1 MKKHCR
7 ILFATALF
15 LIALVS
21 CKEEA
26 LSLTSEIPAWQAQTR
41 AAIEG
46 LNANSMKVLSSTES
60 SLVLELDVSNYAKN
74 VVSIDGKEYFAISAS
89 EAHSML
95 KEGNP
100 DLPEYAYSVVIPP
113 TSACNVRV
121 VDAEYEDISLM
132 VAPSKGG
139 LISSTESNPYTFSE
153 VYEKDAFYPAKL
165 ASTDAPFLMRD
176 VRGSVVRLH
185 PFQYNP
191 ITSTLRV
198 HKKMKVE
205 VSFSGTDS
213 RNVRTSGIRH
223 TIDKSMEELFR
234 KQFINYDVM
243 AVASVNNILPN
254 ITEQNNGEKGAP
266 PTPPDPP
273 TPVPSEEML
282 IICCDSFATD
292 MEGFMYYKDQYMQ
305 ITTRLV
311 KMSDVGTS
319 AEDVTDCIQ
328 DDYDLNENLLYV
340 LLVGDAER
348 VPTKLCEDVANNSS
362 YNGAADPCYALVS
375 GTDSVP
381 DIYVGRFCARN
392 RGEVQTMVA
401 RTMGYESLSVQTW
414 MHKSVGI
421 SDGGILANNAP
432 LLYNYEYM
440 DSIMDMLAC
449 SDYGTGGVERVYTFD
464 YSGVTNLQSAMS
476 DAINQGAFVVNYFG
490 QGFCRNWDI
499 GYFTFANVGN
509 LQNVNKL
516 PFVYSASPGV
526 GSFTGTHYSDPPCF
540 AEEWLRARNNAGA
553 AIGAVGFYGS
563 SIYPLR
569 LELVSA
575 ALNFNSELTTYS
587 SATRNFGVLCY
598 NSAITMRNQY
608 GSAANYI
615 LLKWNYFGDPSLR
628 VIPNEYVAP
637 PAE

>member
-26 LSLTSEIPAWQAQTR
+26 LNLTSETPAWQAQTR

-60 SLVLELDVSNYAKN
+60 SLVLELDVNNYAKN

-121 VDAEYEDISLM
+121 VDAEYEDISLP

-153 VYEKDAFYPAKL
+153 AYEKDAFYPAKL
-165 ASTDAPFLMRD
+165 ASADAPFLMRD

-191 ITSTLRV
+191 VTGTLRV
-198 HKKMKVE
+198 YKKMKVE
-205 VSFSGTDS
+205 VSFSGTDD
-213 RNVRTSGIRH
+213 RNVRTSGVRH

-243 AVASVNNILPN
+243 MGSSTSFSTIK
-254 ITEQNNGEKGAP
+254 EKGKGIKKP
-266 PTPPDPP
+266 LPT
-273 TPVPSEEML
+273 EKML
-282 IICCDSFATD
+282 IICCDSFATY
-292 MEGFMYYKDQYMQ
+292 MSNFVSYKKS
-305 ITTRLV
+305 IWGIPSTKLV
-311 KMSDVGTS
+311 TMSQVGTS
-319 AEDVTDCIQ
+319 AEDVIDYIQ
-328 DDYDLNENLLYV
+328 DEYNLNANLLYV

-348 VPTKLCEDVANNSS
+348 VPTISCGDGANTSGD
-362 YNGAADPCYALVS
+362 NGAADPFYALVS
-375 GTDSVP
+375 GGDSIP
-381 DIYVGRFCARN
+381 DIFVGRFSARN
-392 RGEVQTMVA
+392 HSEVQTMVD
-401 RTMGYESLSVQTW
+401 RTIDYEIMSIQTW
-414 MHKSVGI
+414 QHKSIGI
-421 SDGGILANNAP
+421 CDGWTNNAP
-432 LLYNYEYM
+432 YYNYEYM
-440 DSIMDMLAC
+440 NSILEMLDY
-449 SDYGTGGVERVYTFD
+449 SDYGTGGLTGLYDIYPYNYITGYVNATTIYLPTIND
-464 YSGVTNLQSAMS
+464 TSN
-476 DAINQGAFVVNYFG
+476 AINDGAFIINYIGDGFWNTWNVNGYY
-490 QGFCRNWDI
+490 DI
-499 GYFTFANVGN
+499 PGY
-509 LQNVNKL
+509 LQNYNKL
-516 PFVYSASPGV
+516 PFVFSASPGV
-526 GSFTGTHYSDPPCF
+526 GDLTGCNYFSTDPCF
-540 AEEWLRARNNAGA
+540 AERWLTARTNVNNTTVAR
-553 AIGAVGFYGS
+553 GAVGFYGS
-563 SIYPLR
+563 SISSLNI
-569 LELVSA
+569 ELISA
-575 ALNFNSELTTYS
+575 ALNFNSVLTTYS

-608 GSAANYI
+608 GSAANYV
-615 LLKWNYFGDPSLR
+615 LLKWNYFGDPSLK
-628 VIPNEYVAP
+628 VIPNLYVTP
-637 PAE
+637 PAK

>member
-21 CKEEA
+21 CKEDA
-26 LSLTSEIPAWQAQTR
+26 LNLTSETPAWQAQTR

-60 SLVLELDVSNYAKN
+60 SLVLELDVNNYAKN
-74 VVSIDGKEYFAISAS
+74 AVSIDGKEFFAITAA

-95 KEGNP
+95 KKGNP

-165 ASTDAPFLMRD
+165 ASTDAPFLMRG

-191 ITSTLRV
+191 VTGTLRV
-198 HKKMKVE
+198 YKKMKVE
-205 VSFSGTDS
+205 VSFSGTDD
-213 RNVRTSGIRH
+213 RNVRTSAIRH

-243 AVASVNNILPN
+243 VGSSTTYSTIAKK
-254 ITEQNNGEKGAP
+254 EKGVKKP
-266 PTPPDPP
+266 LPK
-273 TPVPSEEML
+273 EKML
-282 IICCDSFATD
+282 IICCDSFAIKMD
-292 MEGFMYYKDQYMQ
+292 SFMIHKNSRG
-305 ITTRLV
+305 IKTRLIT
-311 KMSDVGTS
+311 MSQVGTT
-319 AEDVTDCIQ
+319 AENVADYIQ
-328 DDYDLNENLLYV
+328 GIYNINDSLTYV

-348 VPTKLCEDVANNSS
+348 VPTMSWADEGLPSEL
-362 YNGAADPCYALVS
+362 GGADPWYALVD

-381 DIYVGRFCARN
+381 DIIVGRFSARTCN
-392 RGEVQTMVA
+392 EVKTMVA
-401 RTMGYESLSVQTW
+401 RTISYENMSIQTW
-414 MHKSVGI
+414 QHKSIGI
-421 SDGGILANNAP
+421 CDGWPNNAP
-432 LLYNYEYM
+432 YYNYEYM
-440 DSIMDMLAC
+440 NSILEMLDF
-449 SDYGTGGVERVYTFD
+449 SDYGTGGLTGLYDIYPYNYITGYVNATTIYLPTIND
-464 YSGVTNLQSAMS
+464 TSN
-476 DAINQGAFVVNYFG
+476 AINDGAFVINYIGDGFWNTWNVNGYY
-490 QGFCRNWDI
+490 DI
-499 GYFTFANVGN
+499 PGY
-509 LQNVNKL
+509 LQNYNKL
-516 PFVYSASPGV
+516 PFVFSASPGV
-526 GSFTGTHYSDPPCF
+526 GDLTGCNYFSTDPCF
-540 AEEWLRARNNAGA
+540 AERWLTARTIMNNT
-553 AIGAVGFYGS
+553 AIARGAVGFYGS
-563 SIYPLR
+563 SISSLNI
-569 LELVSA
+569 ELISA
-575 ALNFNSELTTYS
+575 ALNFNSVLTTYS

-608 GSAANYI
+608 GSAANYV
-615 LLKWNYFGDPSLR
+615 LLKWNYFGDPSLK
-628 VIPNEYVAP
+628 VIPNLYVTP